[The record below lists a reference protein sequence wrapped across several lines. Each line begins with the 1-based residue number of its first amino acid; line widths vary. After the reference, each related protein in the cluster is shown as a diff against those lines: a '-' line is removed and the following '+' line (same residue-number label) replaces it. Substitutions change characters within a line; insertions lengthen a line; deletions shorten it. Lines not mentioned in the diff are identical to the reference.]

1 MRDTQ
6 FSMEC
11 KHRISMMLF
20 RLSVGIGRKD
30 QVQWAHQLLQ
40 VGLEIIELELLVEL
54 EIKIVLIQIRLIC
67 LILSIRGK
75 LLLEVKIINNSR

>member
-20 RLSVGIGRKD
+20 RLSMGIGRKD
-30 QVQWAHQLLQ
+30 QVQWARQLLQ

-67 LILSIRGK
+67 LILSIREK
-75 LLLEVKIINNSR
+75 LLLEVKIINNSK

>member
-20 RLSVGIGRKD
+20 RLSVGIERKD
-30 QVQWAHQLLQ
+30 QVQWARQPLQ

-75 LLLEVKIINNSR
+75 LLLVVKIINNSR